1 MRCKIML
8 INIEGTDG
16 CGKKTQT
23 ELLYKHLTAL
33 GKKCLLISFPNY
45 DSPSSSL
52 VKMFLGGEFGS
63 GNGIID
69 AYQASAFYSVD
80 RVATMAKIKVNDY
93 DFVIFDR
100 YVPSNMIH
108 QSARVENREELEE
121 LLTWIDEFEFGKM
134 RLPRPDKILF
144 LDVPVE
150 ISLALANARKDL
162 KNGQAHDIFEE
173 DKEHMKKAYE
183 NAKYVANKFGWEQ
196 IHCVN
201 DNKLKT
207 IEEIHRDI
215 LTKLGF

>member
-1 MRCKIML
+1 ML

-23 ELLYKHLTAL
+23 ELLYKYLTSK

-45 DSPSSSL
+45 ASPSSAL
-52 VKMFLGGEFGS
+52 VKMFLGGEFG
-63 GNGIID
+63 GENCVID

-80 RVATMAKIKVNDY
+80 RVATMAKINVEDY
-93 DFVIFDR
+93 DYVIFDR

-108 QSARVENREELEE
+108 QSARVKDKKDLEE
-121 LLTWIDEFEFGKM
+121 LLTWIDDFEFGKM
-134 RLPRPDKILF
+134 KLPRPDKILF

-150 ISLALANARKDL
+150 VSLALANARKDL

-173 DKEHMKKAYE
+173 DKNHMSLAYE
-183 NAKYVANKFGWEQ
+183 NAKYVSQKFGWER
-196 IHCVN
+196 IDCVS
-201 DNKLKT
+201 DGKLKS
-207 IEEIHRDI
+207 IEEIHKEI

>member
-1 MRCKIML
+1 ML

-23 ELLYKHLTAL
+23 ELLYKHLTNL

-45 DSPSSSL
+45 DSPSSAL
-52 VKMFLGGEFGS
+52 VKMFLGGEFGCD
-63 GNGIID
+63 NNVID

-80 RVATMAKIKVNDY
+80 RVATMAKINVKDY
-93 DFVIFDR
+93 DYVIFDR

-108 QSARVENREELEE
+108 QSARVKDRNELEE
-121 LLTWIDEFEFGKM
+121 LINWIDEFEFGKM

-150 ISLALANARKDL
+150 VSLKLANARVDL

-173 DKEHMKKAYE
+173 DKNHMFMAYE
-183 NAKYVANKFGWEQ
+183 NAKYVAKKFGWER
-196 IHCVN
+196 IDCIS
-201 DNKLKT
+201 DGKLKS
-207 IEEIHRDI
+207 IEEIHQDI

>member
-1 MRCKIML
+1 ML

-23 ELLYKHLTAL
+23 ELLYKHLTSL

-45 DSPSSSL
+45 DSPSSAL
-52 VKMFLGGEFGS
+52 VKMFLGGEFGKDAKV
-63 GNGIID
+63 ID
-69 AYQASAFYSVD
+69 AYQASAFYAVD
-80 RVATMAKIKVNDY
+80 RVATMAKINVEDY
-93 DFVIFDR
+93 DYVIFDR

-108 QSARVENREELEE
+108 QSARVQDKNKLDE
-121 LLTWIDEFEFGKM
+121 LLTWIDDFEFGKM

-150 ISLALANARKDL
+150 VSLALANARKDL

-173 DKEHMKKAYE
+173 DKNHMHLAYE
-183 NAKYVANKFGWEQ
+183 NAKYVAKKFGWER
-196 IHCVN
+196 INCVEN
-201 DNKLKT
+201 NKLKS
-207 IEEIHRDI
+207 IEEIHEDI

>member
-1 MRCKIML
+1 ML
-8 INIEGTDG
+8 IDIEGTDG

-23 ELLYKHLTAL
+23 ELLYKYLTNL

-45 DSPSSSL
+45 DSPSSAL
-52 VKMFLGGEFGS
+52 VKMFLGGEFG
-63 GNGIID
+63 NDAKVID
-69 AYQASAFYSVD
+69 SYQASAFYSVD
-80 RVATMAKIKVNDY
+80 RVATMAKINVEDY

-108 QSARVENREELEE
+108 QSARVDDKSQLDE
-121 LLTWIDEFEFGKM
+121 LLNWIDDFEFGKM

-150 ISLALANARKDL
+150 VSLALANARKDL

-173 DKEHMKKAYE
+173 DKNHMKKAYE
-183 NAKYVANKFGWEQ
+183 NAKYVAKKFGWER
-196 IHCVN
+196 IDCVEN
-201 DNKLKT
+201 NNLKT
-207 IEEIHRDI
+207 IEQIHKEI

>member
-1 MRCKIML
+1 ML

-23 ELLYKHLTAL
+23 ELLYKYLTSI

-45 DSPSSSL
+45 ASPSSTL

-63 GNGIID
+63 DAKTID

-80 RVATMAKIKVNDY
+80 RVATMAKINVNDY
-93 DFVIFDR
+93 DYVIFDR

-108 QSARVENREELEE
+108 QSARVNDKKELEE
-121 LLTWIDEFEFGKM
+121 LISWVDEFEFEKM

-150 ISLALANARKDL
+150 VSLKLANARADL

-173 DKEHMKKAYE
+173 DRNHMYKAYE
-183 NAKYVANKFGWEQ
+183 NAKYVAEKFNWER
-196 IHCVN
+196 IDCVEN
-201 DNKLKT
+201 GKLKT
-207 IEEIHRDI
+207 IEEIHQDI
-215 LTKLGF
+215 LTKLNV